1 MIGLPDLGAVRRVLL
16 IRLSSIGDVVHALP
30 VSAALV
36 EAFPHLELTWVV
48 EEGAA
53 DVVVGNPYVREVLV
67 VPRERWKRGR
77 CSPRV
82 WREYAG
88 FLRDLRL
95 RGFDV
100 SVDLQGY
107 AKTGLLAWAS
117 GARYRVGWGC
127 LREIGRVVS
136 RPIPPRAGSRHR
148 VEWFLDVV
156 RALGAEPREVRFP
169 LYVPAEAVGRVE
181 GLLCRAS
188 LLPGA
193 RFAVVNPA
201 TGDRMRRWG
210 VVPYAGVIG
219 LLARRL
225 GMPSVLIGSARDVVL
240 CREVAALACAGGWPA
255 GVLRPVVLAGETSL
269 KDLAALLRMCAVQ
282 VCGDTGSAHVG
293 AAVGCPTVA
302 VYGPSD
308 PAHAGPWGQL
318 GHVVCGREVCGAG
331 CSLERQRC
339 GFAVPAE
346 ACSGRV
352 SVARCLR
359 VLTPEMVVRKVEEV
373 LGGSVQG

>member
-1 MIGLPDLGAVRRVLL
+1 MVGLPDWRGVRRVLL

-30 VSAALV
+30 VSAALG
-36 EAFPHLELTWVV
+36 EAFPHVELTWVV
-48 EEGAA
+48 EEAAA
-53 DVVVGNPYVREVLV
+53 DVVVGNPYVREVVV

-77 CSPRV
+77 GSPRV
-82 WREYAG
+82 WREYVD
-88 FLRDLRL
+88 FLRGLRL

-107 AKTGLLAWAS
+107 AKTGLIAWAS

-127 LREIGRVVS
+127 LRELARVVS

-156 RALGAEPREVRFP
+156 RALGVEPGEVRFP
-169 LYVPAEAVGRVE
+169 LHVPAEAMARAE
-181 GLLCRAS
+181 GLLCGAGLS
-188 LLPGA
+188 PGV

-225 GMPSVLIGSARDVVL
+225 GMPSVLIGSARDAGL
-240 CREVAALACAGGWPA
+240 CREVAAVACAGAWPA
-255 GVLRPVVLAGETSL
+255 GVLRPVVLAGETGL
-269 KDLAALLRMCAVQ
+269 KELAALLRMCAVQ
-282 VCGDTGSAHVG
+282 VCGDTGSAHIG

-308 PAHAGPWGQL
+308 PGHAGPWGQM
-318 GHVVCGREVCGAG
+318 GNVVCGRAVCGAG

-339 GFAVPAE
+339 GFAVPVE
-346 ACSGRV
+346 AGGGRL

-359 VLTPEMVVRKVEEV
+359 ELTPEAVVGKVEAV
-373 LGGSVQG
+373 RGGSVQG